1 MQLLCISLRL
11 SWWHRLQSVISLRDA
26 QLEGLPR
33 ADESQTK
40 VCATFMLK
48 RERQKKLLNL
58 IRAKRVGTQ
67 EDLRAHLER
76 AGVPATQSSVSRDLE
91 ELGVVKHHGAYA
103 LPQANSDSAR
113 GLLSLDLAGEVLVI
127 ARCLPGRASAVAVEI
142 DDAGIP
148 EIVGTLAG
156 EDTIFIAA
164 RDQKAQRVT
173 VKKIW
178 ELFG

>member
-1 MQLLCISLRL
+1 
-11 SWWHRLQSVISLRDA
+11 
-26 QLEGLPR
+26 
-33 ADESQTK
+33 
-40 VCATFMLK
+40 MLK

-58 IRAKRVGTQ
+58 IRAKRIGTQ
-67 EDLRAHLER
+67 EALRGHLER
-76 AGVPATQSSVSRDLE
+76 AGVPATQSSLSRDLE

-103 LPQANSDSAR
+103 IPHANGDAAR
-113 GLLSLDLAGEVLVI
+113 GLLSLDVAGDVLVI
-127 ARCLPGRASAVAVEI
+127 AKCLPGRASAVAVEV

-156 EDTIFIAA
+156 EDTIFIAVH
-164 RDQKAQRVT
+164 DQKAQRVV